1 MCQMRIVKETAGIE
15 EQLFED
21 VTRLVVTDEGKLAI
35 TSLFGGTT
43 EIEGQIQYIDFTAG
57 KLLIQQT

>member
-35 TSLFGGTT
+35 TSLFVGTK

-57 KLLIQQT
+57 KLLIQQN